1 MLTERPF
8 NIFTYFR
15 FYWILYLVL
24 FVLLPINAPLEYWD
38 DSVQAALFVAFS
50 LRYLIVINIAWLV
63 NSAHFIWGLD
73 KNKKQS
79 DSNMVFI
86 VTRSYWPQ
94 YHYLLPWDYQSGEFG
109 NYGNG
114 VTTAFI
120 RVCAAVGEAEDL
132 QTMTTDAVKKGLTM
146 AVDSGRPVVECLK
159 EAGQQEMLVLQKEH
173 YLQNE
178 RLK

>member
-1 MLTERPF
+1 MYIQLDLK
-8 NIFTYFR
+8 IVY
-15 FYWILYLVL
+15 
-24 FVLLPINAPLEYWD
+24 INAGKVNLIPL
-38 DSVQAALFVAFS
+38 
-50 LRYLIVINIAWLV
+50 
-63 NSAHFIWGLD
+63 FI
-73 KNKKQS
+73 
-79 DSNMVFI
+79 
-86 VTRSYWPQ
+86 
-94 YHYLLPWDYQSGEFG
+94 
-109 NYGNG
+109 GNG
-114 VTTAFI
+114 LTTAFI

>member
-1 MLTERPF
+1 MGLSEWGVWKLWYML
-8 NIFTYFR
+8 NI
-15 FYWILYLVL
+15 L
-24 FVLLPINAPLEYWD
+24 FVVTVKLKINNLT
-38 DSVQAALFVAFS
+38 L
-50 LRYLIVINIAWLV
+50 
-63 NSAHFIWGLD
+63 
-73 KNKKQS
+73 
-79 DSNMVFI
+79 
-86 VTRSYWPQ
+86 
-94 YHYLLPWDYQSGEFG
+94 
-109 NYGNG
+109 GNG